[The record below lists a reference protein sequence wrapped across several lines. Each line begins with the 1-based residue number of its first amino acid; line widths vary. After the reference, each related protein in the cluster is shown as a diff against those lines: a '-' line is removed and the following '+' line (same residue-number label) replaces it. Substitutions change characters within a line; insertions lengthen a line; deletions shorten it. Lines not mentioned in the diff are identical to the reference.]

1 MWFVSGGAFEYGK
14 GLVGMMPLILAQG
27 VVLSAAMAA
36 AWEFQRRAG
45 NAGWVD
51 VFWTFATGGAAVAG
65 ALAPLPAAE
74 GLPARQVIVAALAGL
89 WAVRLGLHL
98 RARVRSRPEDARYA
112 GFRRDWGAQFQ
123 TRLFGLLMVQ
133 AAAAWPL
140 AVAILLAARN
150 PATAWRWTDTAAVTV
165 MAGSL
170 LGEALADRQLAR
182 FVAGAGNAGRAC
194 DDGLWAW
201 SRHPNY
207 FFEFLGWCAWP
218 LFSFNPGWLS
228 GWIAL
233 AAPVTMYWLLVH
245 VSGIPPLERVMLA
258 SRGDAYRAYQSR
270 TSAFFPLPPRR
281 EART

>member
-1 MWFVSGGAFEYGK
+1 MGWAFDGTVEYGK
-14 GLVGMMPLILAQG
+14 SISGMMPLILGQG
-27 VVLSAAMAA
+27 ATLCVAMAA
-36 AWEFQRRAG
+36 AWAFQKRVG

-51 VFWTFATGGAAVAG
+51 VFWTFATGGAAVVG
-65 ALAPLPAAE
+65 ALVPFPEVE
-74 GLPARQVIVAALAGL
+74 GFPARQFIVAALAGF

-112 GFRRDWGAQFQ
+112 GFRHDWGARFQ
-123 TRLFGLLMVQ
+123 PRLFWLLMIQ

-140 AVAILLAARN
+140 AIAVMLAARN
-150 PATAWRWTDTAAVTV
+150 PAAGWRWTDIAA
-165 MAGSL
+165 MAVISASL
-170 LGEALADRQLAR
+170 LGAALADRQLAR
-182 FVAGAGNAGRAC
+182 FVADAANARRVCGR
-194 DDGLWAW
+194 GLWAW

-218 LFSFNPGWLS
+218 LFAFNTGWPLGWL
-228 GWIAL
+228 AV
-233 AAPVTMYWLLVH
+233 AAPVMMYCLLVH

-281 EART
+281 EARA